1 MKINPFDQIS
11 KNAYPEKIKKPEKP
25 IGKEFGSI
33 LEETIENSS
42 KVATEAQKP
51 PTINNVSNVQFNT
64 FPPVKNIPI
73 IENIAKFLNI
83 LDEYQQKLGNSQF
96 TLKDIYPLINHM
108 EAEKEN
114 LIPVFDSLPDG
125 DGLKDI
131 LNQAL
136 ITSSVE
142 IIKFNR
148 GDYLN
153 P

>member
-11 KNAYPEKIKKPEKP
+11 KNAYPEKIKKTEKP
-25 IGKEFGSI
+25 AGKEFGSI
-33 LEETIENSS
+33 LEETINNSS

-51 PTINNVSNVQFNT
+51 PGINNVPNIHFNT
-64 FPPVKNIPI
+64 YPPVKNIPI
-73 IENIAKFLNI
+73 IENVEKFLAV
-83 LDEYQQKLGNSQF
+83 LDEYQQKLGSPKF
-96 TLKDIYPLINHM
+96 TLKDIYPLINDM

-114 LIPVFDSLPDG
+114 LIPVFNSLPDG

-131 LNQAL
+131 LNHAL